1 MEKEKLKIKELQK
14 ELWKIGNTIFWSL
27 NAVILLTIIL
37 DVIILSKNWLDFVL
51 LKLFLLFSF
60 YFTYNVFKKKH
71 ATPNILIHL
80 VLFSFN
86 FLSLIS
92 ISYSGIGNRIV
103 YTSLLIVLFV
113 AFNTIVLWSIVNSF
127 IQYLLVIVTFIIL
140 VLMNVITEPLQI
152 LREGGYLFLSLG
164 FISFFFPK
172 IRKKALIERIDIGVR
187 ADERINYLGGELSEV
202 NANYALLQKKVLKKE
217 NESKFLF
224 QQISSDLNELSE
236 TLIGVEDSCSEKEK
250 KDLDALIQNLRNQS
264 SIYFK
269 PININTVD
277 KNYATDT
284 IDVKQVYIEI
294 FKSFEN
300 KIKEK
305 NITGID
311 NYPATNTLIL
321 GNEKVFKTILY
332 NILNFM
338 VTFSNENDKIEVTI
352 DNRKDETIFSVSNKT
367 AGIDTA
373 EIESYFRDL
382 EFVNYDY
389 KKHSDSLKIGLRI
402 SKQLTEKMKG
412 YFSYVSSVK
421 MGFELKVQFKTYKQ
435 K

>member
-1 MEKEKLKIKELQK
+1 M
-14 ELWKIGNTIFWSL
+14 
-27 NAVILLTIIL
+27 
-37 DVIILSKNWLDFVL
+37 
-51 LKLFLLFSF
+51 FL
-60 YFTYNVFKKKH
+60 KKKY

-103 YTSLLIVLFV
+103 YTSLLIVVFV
-113 AFNTIVLWSIVNSF
+113 AFNTIVLWSIINSF
-127 IQYLLVIVTFIIL
+127 IQYLLVIVTFIVL
-140 VLMNVITEPLQI
+140 VSMNVVTEPSQI

-172 IRKKALIERIDIGVR
+172 IRKKALIERINIGIR
-187 ADERINYLGGELSEV
+187 ADEKINYLAGELSETK
-202 NANYALLQKKVLKKE
+202 ANYALLQKKVLKKE

-224 QQISSDLNELSE
+224 QQISSDLNDLNEALK
-236 TLIGVEDSCSEKEK
+236 GVEDSSSEKEK
-250 KDLDALIQNLRNQS
+250 KELNSLIQNLRNQS

-277 KNYATDT
+277 KKYSTD
-284 IDVKQVYIEI
+284 IVGVKQVYQEI

-305 NITGID
+305 NITVID
-311 NYPATNTLIL
+311 NYPATNMLIL

-338 VTFSNENDKIEVTI
+338 VTFSNEKDKIEVTI
-352 DNRKDETIFSVSNKT
+352 GNRKDETIFSVSNKT
-367 AGIDTA
+367 AGIETA

>member
-1 MEKEKLKIKELQK
+1 LEKEKQKEKKLQK
-14 ELWKIGNTIFWSL
+14 ELWGIGNTIFWSL
-27 NAVILLTIIL
+27 NTVILLAIIL
-37 DVIILSKNWLDFVL
+37 DVIILRNNWLDFVI
-51 LKLFLLFSF
+51 LKLLLLLSF
-60 YFTYNVFKKKH
+60 YFTYNIFRKKYT
-71 ATPNILIHL
+71 TPNILIHL
-80 VLFSFN
+80 VLFFFN

-92 ISYSGIGNRIV
+92 ISYSDIGNRIV
-103 YTSLLIVLFV
+103 YTSLIIILFV
-113 AFNTIVLWSIVNSF
+113 AFNSIVIWSIVNSF
-127 IQYLLVIVTFIIL
+127 IQYLLVIITFIIL
-140 VLMNVITEPLQI
+140 VSMDVITNPAQI

-172 IRKKALIERIDIGVR
+172 IRKKVLIERIDVEIR
-187 ADERINYLGGELSEV
+187 ADEKNNYLAGELSETKS
-202 NANYALLQKKVLKKE
+202 NYALLQKKVLKKE

-224 QQISSDLNELSE
+224 QQISSDLNDLSE
-236 TLIGVEDSCSEKEK
+236 TLTRVEDSCSEKEK
-250 KDLDALIQNLRNQS
+250 KDLDSLIQNLRNQS

-277 KNYATDT
+277 KKYSTERV
-284 IDVKQVYIEI
+284 DVKQIYLEI

-305 NITGID
+305 NITGVD
-311 NYPATNTLIL
+311 HFLATNTLIL

-338 VTFSNENDKIEVTI
+338 VTFSNENEDIEVTI
-352 DNRKDETIFSVSNKT
+352 DNRKDETVFSVSNKT
-367 AGIDTA
+367 AGIETA

-412 YFSYVSSVK
+412 YFSFVSSIK
-421 MGFELKVQFKTYKQ
+421 MGFELKIQFKTYKQ

>member
-1 MEKEKLKIKELQK
+1 LEEEKQKEKELQK

-37 DVIILSKNWLDFVL
+37 DVVILSKNWLDFVL
-51 LKLFLLFSF
+51 LKLFLLAFF
-60 YFTYNVFKKKH
+60 YFTYNIFKKKYG
-71 ATPNILIHL
+71 APNILIHL

-92 ISYSGIGNRIV
+92 ISYAGVGNRII

-127 IQYLLVIVTFIIL
+127 IQYFLVIATFILLVS
-140 VLMNVITEPLQI
+140 MNVITEPSLV

-172 IRKKALIERIDIGVR
+172 IRKKALLERIDVGVR
-187 ADERINYLGGELSEV
+187 ADEEINYLAGELSETST
-202 NANYALLQKKVLKKE
+202 NYALLQKKVLKKE

-224 QQISSDLNELSE
+224 QQISSDLNELNQALVGIE
-236 TLIGVEDSCSEKEK
+236 GGCSKEVK
-250 KDLDALIQNLRNQS
+250 TDLESLIQNLRNQS

-277 KNYATDT
+277 KNYSREK
-284 IDVKQVYIEI
+284 IDVKQIYLEI

-311 NYPATNTLIL
+311 KYPATNTLIL

-352 DNRKDETIFSVSNKT
+352 DNRNGETVFSVSNNT
-367 AGIDTA
+367 AGIDTG

-402 SKQLTEKMKG
+402 SKQLTEKMNG

>member
-1 MEKEKLKIKELQK
+1 LKEELQQEKELQQ
-14 ELWKIGNTIFWSL
+14 EFWKIGNTIFWSL

-51 LKLFLLFSF
+51 LKLILLGFF
-60 YFTYNVFKKKH
+60 YFTYNFFRKKK
-71 ATPNILIHL
+71 ARRPNLLIHL

-92 ISYSGIGNRIV
+92 ISYSSIGNRIV

-113 AFNTIVLWSIVNSF
+113 AFNTIAIWSIVNSF
-127 IQYLLVIVTFIIL
+127 IQYLLIIVTFIVL
-140 VLMNVITEPLQI
+140 VSMDVITDPFQI

-172 IRKKALIERIDIGVR
+172 IRKKALIERIAIQLR
-187 ADERINYLGGELSEV
+187 AEDKINFLGGELSETK
-202 NANYALLQKKVLKKE
+202 AKYTLLKKKVLKKE

-224 QQISSDLNELSE
+224 QQISNDLNELNE

-250 KDLDALIQNLRNQS
+250 KNLDSLIQNLRNQS

-269 PININTVD
+269 PININTID
-277 KNYATDT
+277 KNYSTDKV
-284 IDVKQVYIEI
+284 DVKQIYLEI

-305 NITGID
+305 NITGKD
-311 NYPATNTLIL
+311 NFLTTNTLIV
-321 GNEKVFKTILY
+321 GNEKILKTILY

-338 VTFSNENDKIEVTI
+338 VTFSNENDEIVVTI
-352 DNRKDETIFSVSNKT
+352 DNRKNETVFSVSNKT
-367 AGIDTA
+367 EGIETV

-402 SKQLTEKMKG
+402 SKQLTEKMNG
-412 YFSYVSSVK
+412 YFSYVSSAK
-421 MGFELKVQFKTYKQ
+421 MGFELKIRFKTYK
-435 K
+435 